1 MQVLAQVKNI
11 EEHIVRVMKQY
22 RKAMKFAQLKKI
34 DEGTVNRRQAVTTM
48 KFVAQ
53 FNNWRTHSKSIMQ
66 QHRHAIFKLKK
77 IKDGDK
83 TRTYLSLSLLGVFP
97 ARFCSFV
104 LQTKT
109 METQNRNEILS

>member
-53 FNNWRTHSKSIMQ
+53 FNN
-66 QHRHAIFKLKK
+66 
-77 IKDGDK
+77 
-83 TRTYLSLSLLGVFP
+83 
-97 ARFCSFV
+97 
-104 LQTKT
+104 
-109 METQNRNEILS
+109 